1 MNPNIKTV
9 VVPKPPAHKLTP
21 SQRFMFL
28 CVLALY
34 VTMFLQCAFFPHAE
48 SMRTE
53 AAVGWLCATIV
64 LAALWRLYVKFKMV
78 YADFFIAAHILNQT
92 GLLKAI
98 EATKPRGPNA

>member
-9 VVPKPPAHKLTP
+9 VVPKPPARKLTLNE
-21 SQRFMFL
+21 RFTFL
-28 CVLALY
+28 CVLAIY

-48 SMRTE
+48 SMRSA
-53 AAVGWLCATIV
+53 AAVGWLCATIM
-64 LAALWRLYVKFKMV
+64 LAALWRLYARFKMF

-98 EATKPRGPNA
+98 EAAKPRGPNA